1 MAQVRHVLKPRNFR
15 AELGRWSLKGWVEW
29 REWDG
34 EFVLRSDS
42 TAVTVLLPGLAGET
56 IKALRDGPA
65 HLGEIAARVFHST
78 ARHSAA
84 TAALVAT
91 FAETGSETQ
100 RLVAVL
106 AELEGLGLV
115 REDLA

>member
-1 MAQVRHVLKPRNFR
+1 MAQVHCVLKPRNIR
-15 AELGRWSLKGWVEW
+15 AELARWSLQGWMEW

-42 TAVTVLLPGLAGET
+42 TAATLVLPHLAGET

-65 HLGEIAARVFHST
+65 HVDQIAARLFHDT
-78 ARHSAA
+78 VRPSAA

-91 FAETGSETQ
+91 FTDTANETR
-100 RLVAVL
+100 RLLDVL
-106 AELEGLGLV
+106 TELEDLGLV
-115 REDLA
+115 RADLA